1 MTPYSD
7 KSKKWRELN
16 KDSILQ
22 WKKKFDELLNRRA
35 YEGWDAEK
43 FEMEIGSSLSDQD
56 LMDIWFFI
64 TSYVARSSPYSKSP
78 LVKFYKDAI
87 NEIRDFG
94 TVEPSRKRILLKS
107 VETTRRKMSGK

>member
-1 MTPYSD
+1 MAPYSD
-7 KSKKWRELN
+7 KSKKWREN
-16 KDSILQ
+16 NQEIIQQ
-22 WKKKFDELLNRRA
+22 WRKKFDELLNRRA

-43 FEMEIGSSLSDQD
+43 FEMEIGSSLPDQD
-56 LMDIWFFI
+56 LRDIWFFI

-94 TVEPSRKRILLKS
+94 TIESSRKRVLLKS
-107 VETTRRKMSGK
+107 IETTRRKMRGG